1 MNIHRTERVITIER
15 TAIDRFKAEWP
26 CHNIS
31 DDADLIVAVFAGN
44 GDLIDYQI
52 SDHADN
58 VIVGADFPDGDF
70 PADAPSLDAGG
81 ALSAL
86 FNNAQERAV
95 NKGWADTLEHW
106 VYA

>member
-58 VIVGADFPDGDF
+58 VSVGADFPDGDF